1 LANAKSAG
9 RARSQPRRR
18 WPGIVLVLAVLAA
31 SLAFANRAEIGGLA
45 ITGTAYGA
53 HVGCSCRHI
62 GGRSLGDCEKDF
74 EPGMELV
81 WLSEDEEEK
90 SVTASI
96 PLVASQTATYR
107 EGEGCVLEPWKS

>member
-1 LANAKSAG
+1 MANAKSTG
-9 RARSQPRRR
+9 RASSQPRRR
-18 WPGIVLVLAVLAA
+18 WPGIVLVLAVLAG

-45 ITGTAYGA
+45 VTGTAYGA
-53 HVGCSCRHI
+53 HIACSCRHI
-62 GGRSLGDCEKDF
+62 GGRSLDDCEKDF

-81 WLSEDEEEK
+81 LLSEDEEEK

-107 EGEGCVLEPWKS
+107 EGEGCVLEPWEG

>member
-1 LANAKSAG
+1 LANAKSTT

-18 WPGIVLVLAVLAA
+18 WPGIVLVLAVLAG

-45 ITGTAYGA
+45 MTGTAYGA
-53 HVGCSCRHI
+53 HVGCSCRHV
-62 GGRSLGDCEKDF
+62 GGRSLEDCEKDF

-81 WLSEDEEEK
+81 SLSEDEEEN

-96 PLVASQTATYR
+96 PLIASQTATYR
-107 EGEGCVLEPWKS
+107 EGQGCVLEPWQS

>member
-1 LANAKSAG
+1 MANAKSTG

-18 WPGIVLVLAVLAA
+18 WPGIVLVLAVLAG
-31 SLAFANRAEIGGLA
+31 SLIFAKRGEIGGLA

-62 GGRSLGDCEKDF
+62 GGRSLADCKKDF

-81 WLSEDEEEK
+81 SLSEDEEEK

-96 PLVASQTATYR
+96 PLIASQTATYR
-107 EGEGCVLEPWKS
+107 EGEGCVLEPWEG

>member
-1 LANAKSAG
+1 MANAKSTG
-9 RARSQPRRR
+9 RARSQSRRR
-18 WPGIVLVLAVLAA
+18 WPGIVLVLAVLAGG
-31 SLAFANRAEIGGLA
+31 LAFANRAEIGGLA
-45 ITGTAYGA
+45 MTGTAYGA
-53 HVGCSCRHI
+53 HIGCSCRHI

-81 WLSEDEEEK
+81 RLSEDEEER

-107 EGEGCVLEPWKS
+107 EGAGCVLEAWEG